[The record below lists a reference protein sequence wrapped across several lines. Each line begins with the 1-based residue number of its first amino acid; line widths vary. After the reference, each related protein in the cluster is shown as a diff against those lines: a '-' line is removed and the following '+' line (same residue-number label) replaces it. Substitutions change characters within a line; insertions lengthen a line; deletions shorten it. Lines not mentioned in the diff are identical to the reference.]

1 MADPEHE
8 EQPELKVT
16 DRRLFTPEGQVRPG
30 VTIET
35 PQAEPASATK
45 PPVEPKKAAESPQA
59 ATPEPPQG
67 AVQFEHLV
75 MFLITTAMLQMGL
88 AARPGEVQTPPDLAA
103 AQETIELLQVL
114 QLKTQ
119 GNLTPQ
125 EQEVLTG
132 GLYELRM
139 AFVELAR
146 RAARGR

>member
-35 PQAEPASATK
+35 PQAEPSSAKK
-45 PPVEPKKAAESPQA
+45 PSAEPKKVAESPQA
-59 ATPEPPQG
+59 VPPEPPPG

-75 MFLITTAMLQMGL
+75 MSLITTAMLQMGL
-88 AARPGEVQTPPDLAA
+88 AARPGEVQPPPDLAA

-119 GNLTPQ
+119 GNLTPE
-125 EQEVLTG
+125 EQGVLTG

-146 RAARGR
+146 RATRGR

>member
-35 PQAEPASATK
+35 PQAEPSSANK
-45 PPVEPKKAAESPQA
+45 APVEPKKAAESPQA

-75 MFLITTAMLQMGL
+75 MSLITTAMLQMG
-88 AARPGEVQTPPDLAA
+88 LAA